1 MLLKLFLAFTLIP
14 VAEIYLLIEI
24 GSRIGALNTVIVVIV
39 TGFAGAYLARLQG
52 MQTMFRVRASLQRGR
67 MPADELVDAL
77 LIFTA
82 GIVLLTPGFI
92 TDAAGLVLLFP
103 YTRHHFKRIL
113 KRKFDQWIDK
123 QNIHVIRYS

>member
-1 MLLKLFLAFTLIP
+1 
-14 VAEIYLLIEI
+14 
-24 GSRIGALNTVIVVIV
+24 VILVIV

-52 MQTMFRVRASLQRGR
+52 MQTMFRVRASLQQGR

-92 TDAAGLVLLFP
+92 TDAAGLLLLFP
-103 YTRHHFKRIL
+103 YTRQHFKRLL